1 MDIAGGDV
9 IYLAFTGLF
18 YLSLVFLVEKLST
31 MGSFT
36 QYFSREK
43 MIPYVPRNY
52 DEDVTREMELVEK
65 TSPEDYT
72 VRVNKLR
79 KVYMMENNRHKVAVD

>member
-36 QYFSREK
+36 
-43 MIPYVPRNY
+43 
-52 DEDVTREMELVEK
+52 
-65 TSPEDYT
+65 
-72 VRVNKLR
+72 
-79 KVYMMENNRHKVAVD
+79 